1 MKKVYTK
8 YDYIN
13 IYSSYLSDHSSN
25 QKTVM
30 GRDYPA
36 RCPCFC
42 NTVFECSDAL
52 AYDFIL

>member
-1 MKKVYTK
+1 MKKGYTK

-52 AYDFIL
+52 AYDFIR